1 MTLDHDKCLF
11 FQKCWSLILEN
22 SSLAK
27 KKEESVRRTKIDF
40 FVLTKRSLL
49 TDFSRVLVIRKIF
62 DTWLQITS
70 SSQISS
76 LQILS
81 WLQISFWLQIIL
93 RSTTFINRSL
103 FLMRTWWLSSKI
115 KIFVYLIWHYW
126 VTNSKNLFIVRKD
139 FVCVKKR
146 VINIEYRIRCTTV
159 FIKIFCIKSLCC
171 HLNID
176 RNDIINQ

>member
-1 MTLDHDKCLF
+1 MTLDHDNCLF
-11 FQKCWSLILEN
+11 FQKCWFSVLEN

-27 KKEESVRRTKIDF
+27 KKEESARRTKIDF

-62 DTWLQITS
+62 DTWLQIIS

-81 WLQISFWLQIIL
+81 WLQIFFWLQIIL

-103 FLMRTWWLSSKI
+103 FLMRAWWLSSKM
-115 KIFVYLIWHYW
+115 KIFVYFIWHYW
-126 VTNSKNLFIVRKD
+126 VANSKNLFVVRKD

-146 VINIEYRIRCTTV
+146 VINIEYRIRRTAV
-159 FIKIFCIKSLCC
+159 FIKTFCMKSFCC
-171 HLNID
+171 HLDID